1 MRRTVGLVALSMFSV
16 AAVGCTEERDDPNSG
31 EFLVDGHDVG
41 YRTDLD
47 DQGVGSMCL
56 TLDGSEETCFVLDI
70 SLDEDLEGGGLV
82 STATARLAW
91 VDALPLQVN
100 SAAAVYYFVGTSG
113 RNSAA
118 LVQMAILPPGGD
130 TVCLELLRGL
140 GRSVRV
146 RTPVG
151 DLPTFEDVA
160 TEDCDDE

>member
-1 MRRTVGLVALSMFSV
+1 MFSV

-91 VDALPLQVN
+91 VDSDLPLQMN
-100 SAAAVYYFVGTSG
+100 SASTAWFVGTSG
-113 RNSAA
+113 TNRAA
-118 LVQMAILPPGGD
+118 LVQVVVLPPGGD
-130 TVCLELLRGL
+130 NVCLQLSPTGL
-140 GRSVRV
+140 HLSARV
-146 RTPVG
+146 RTPAG
-151 DLPTFEDVA
+151 DQPTFEDVA